1 MDLEGT
7 RKMDWFFNQSVY
19 GMGFPEYTFH
29 STLESTPDGK
39 SHIAGQLTRR
49 GVSDDWQDV
58 VPIYAHIGNKTTRL
72 GTIGVV
78 KNDQQFDTILPMKVD
93 RVTIDDEEDL
103 LADVH
108 Q

>member
-1 MDLEGT
+1 M
-7 RKMDWFFNQSVY
+7 
-19 GMGFPEYTFH
+19 
-29 STLESTPDGK
+29 ESTPDGK

-78 KNDQQFDTILPMKVD
+78 KNDQQFDTILPMKVG
-93 RVTIDDEEDL
+93 RVTIDDEEDCWRTYINKRAGIAVL
-103 LADVH
+103 FFGA
-108 Q
+108 

>member
-1 MDLEGT
+1 
-7 RKMDWFFNQSVY
+7 V
-19 GMGFPEYTFH
+19 P
-29 STLESTPDGK
+29 
-39 SHIAGQLTRR
+39 
-49 GVSDDWQDV
+49 DDWKDV
-58 VPIYAHIGNKTTRL
+58 VPIYAHVGNKITRL

>member
-1 MDLEGT
+1 MARATLRGNLHEEACLTIGKT
-7 RKMDWFFNQSVY
+7 SCRFMLTSV
-19 GMGFPEYTFH
+19 T
-29 STLESTPDGK
+29 
-39 SHIAGQLTRR
+39 
-49 GVSDDWQDV
+49 
-58 VPIYAHIGNKTTRL
+58 TTRL